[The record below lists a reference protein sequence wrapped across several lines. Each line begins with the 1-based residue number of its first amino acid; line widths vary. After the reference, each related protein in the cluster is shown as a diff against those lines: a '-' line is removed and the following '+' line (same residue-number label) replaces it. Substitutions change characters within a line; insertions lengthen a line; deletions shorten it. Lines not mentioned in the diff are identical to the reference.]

1 MNDNFMSNKCS
12 ILQPI
17 YKVQLLLQIQQQL
30 LNTHILYIHK
40 HFSILY
46 MHTCM
51 HMCVFICVSECMCVY
66 VCIYMFLD
74 VYAYIHTCINS
85 YTQAQ
90 IHTFILLTSIFDY
103 VLTLQLILLDQ
114 LYPILVLI
122 KLQQTMI
129 IVAVDVV
136 VLQYC

>member
-1 MNDNFMSNKCS
+1 MLYTTTN
-12 ILQPI
+12 
-17 YKVQLLLQIQQQL
+17 IQSTTAAT
-30 LNTHILYIHK
+30 NTTTTTTTTTTSKYAHINTYIHK

-51 HMCVFICVSECMCVY
+51 HMCVFIYVCECMC

-74 VYAYIHTCINS
+74 IYAYIHACINS